1 MTSWI
6 GLQVRCVQCDAGFA
20 ATNSHGSRMNM
31 QPAEDAAQTS
41 ATDLIEQDI
50 LFGRLRP
57 RERLIED
64 DLMTRTGA
72 TRHAVR
78 QVLVDLEQR
87 RLVVRVPNKGAQVRD
102 FARSEI
108 AEICQMRDWLHA
120 LAAKSIPMPRS
131 PEWLEQLSDLAQQH
145 AQAVRSQN
153 PMEIHR
159 TNSAFHDLLF
169 SACGNQYLAQT
180 IHDYAQLSLA
190 YRCHLMT
197 RMDLAHQAQDEHVEM
212 VEALRAG
219 DSERLA
225 VLCTAHTRAAREVYE
240 SLQGW
245 RG

>member
-1 MTSWI
+1 
-6 GLQVRCVQCDAGFA
+6 
-20 ATNSHGSRMNM
+20 M
-31 QPAEDAAQTS
+31 QPVDDADQTS
-41 ATDLIEQDI
+41 ATELIEQDI

-78 QVLVDLEQR
+78 QALMDLEHR

-102 FARSEI
+102 FARTEI

-120 LAAKSIPMPRS
+120 RAAKSIAMPRS
-131 PEWLEQLSDLAQQH
+131 PEWLEQITDLAQRH
-145 AQAVRSQN
+145 AHAVQMQN

-159 TNSAFHDLLF
+159 ANSAFHDMLF
-169 SACGNQYLAQT
+169 SACGNQFLAQT

-197 RMDLAHQAQDEHVEM
+197 RMDLAHQAQDEHGLM
-212 VEALRAG
+212 VEALCAG

-225 VLCTAHTRAAREVYE
+225 ALCITHTRAAREVYE